1 MKTIKRIL
9 IILLVLNVFISVAQ
23 NKNVNTND
31 QPLRQSLAAKYLKE
45 NFFDY
50 KTAEAKAA
58 HAIILKAFE
67 NKSEVINLNLNN
79 INEPTDKA
87 NLTSFIGGLNSI
99 LVLTPSWDDLVKL
112 EKDKLLFEDKA
123 GNRTPQ
129 LLENKAQQKQ

>member
-50 KTAEAKAA
+50 KTAEAKAS

-67 NKSEVINLNLNN
+67 NKPEVINLNLKCTLKNKRVFLHNSLMNN
-79 INEPTDKA
+79 YLDY
-87 NLTSFIGGLNSI
+87 
-99 LVLTPSWDDLVKL
+99 
-112 EKDKLLFEDKA
+112 
-123 GNRTPQ
+123 
-129 LLENKAQQKQ
+129 